1 MHDLLIWIVTFTVT
15 IFGVWLYYRLGNTTT
30 VKNSEGWGEP
40 DIVMLKQLFDKA
52 VQEYG
57 DSTVASK
64 TEVAVNDVLIA
75 AWNMALGNQRVTLF
89 EKEFE
94 FPKGLTH
101 EQKIQAEMLSHVLEW
116 YLDKELEDGLY

>member
-1 MHDLLIWIVTFTVT
+1 MHDLLIWIITFAVT
-15 IFGVWLYYRLGNTTT
+15 IFGIWLYYRLGNTTT
-30 VKNSEGWGEP
+30 AKNSEGWSEP
-40 DIVMLKQLFDKA
+40 DITALKQLFDKA

-57 DSTVASK
+57 DSTIESR

-75 AWNMALGNQRVTLF
+75 AWNMALGNQRLTLF

-101 EQKIQAEMLSHVLEW
+101 EQKVQAEALSHVLEW